1 MFSQTTTSAGA
12 VDAPSVL
19 WLTAFQLQ
27 ASKALY
33 VLYTTTEDAGH
44 FCLFS
49 LHCYVC
55 IYHSG
60 TLIGHTHSQVIL
72 KTRGV
77 IDSDIKFEWMS
88 YWTCSVLSYIPLISE
103 FYISMQST
111 FVHSLCQDTTLA
123 SLRSEH
129 FCQCHLY
136 FDFLLQRFSL
146 ALKKQQK
153 SKVIKSVLLLLYCK
167 MH

>member
-1 MFSQTTTSAGA
+1 M
-12 VDAPSVL
+12 
-19 WLTAFQLQ
+19 
-27 ASKALY
+27 
-33 VLYTTTEDAGH
+33 
-44 FCLFS
+44 
-49 LHCYVC
+49 
-55 IYHSG
+55 
-60 TLIGHTHSQVIL
+60 
-72 KTRGV
+72 
-77 IDSDIKFEWMS
+77 
-88 YWTCSVLSYIPLISE
+88 CSVLSYIPLISE

-111 FVHSLCQDTTLA
+111 FVYSLCQDTTLA

-167 MH
+167 IH